1 MVNINEASTIVFI
14 LSIIMSFSTV
24 IVGLVPPAYAAL
36 VISVFGVISEVI
48 NFLKSGYQHPVKY
61 QKKATKK

>member
-36 VISVFGVISEVI
+36 VIAIFGVISEVI
-48 NFLKSGYQHPVKY
+48 NFLKSGYQAPGEIPEESN
-61 QKKATKK
+61 